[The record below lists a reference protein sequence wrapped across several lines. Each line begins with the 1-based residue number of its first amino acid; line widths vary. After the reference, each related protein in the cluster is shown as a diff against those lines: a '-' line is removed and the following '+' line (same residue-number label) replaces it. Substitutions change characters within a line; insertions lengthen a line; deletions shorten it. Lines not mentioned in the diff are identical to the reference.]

1 MSTQSPLAP
10 DAEMVLGMAAT
21 AIPFARS
28 PEAQAER
35 WLRVLRLHGEV
46 GSALRALG
54 VSEVSSST
62 AGAGSERRASSQ
74 VEDRDV
80 IALVTERA
88 VRVASERGAGGV
100 ATTDVLI
107 AVMYVYGEDF
117 ERVLRAHGADPY
129 EVLERL
135 GGRVSESSED

>member
-35 WLRVLRLHGEV
+35 WLRLHGEV

-80 IALVTERA
+80 IALETERA